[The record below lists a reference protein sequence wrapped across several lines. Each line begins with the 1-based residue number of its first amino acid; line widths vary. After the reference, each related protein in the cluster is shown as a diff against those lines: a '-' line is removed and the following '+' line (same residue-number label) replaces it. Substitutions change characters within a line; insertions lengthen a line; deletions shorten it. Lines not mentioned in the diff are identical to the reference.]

1 MTLQEAIRL
10 MVNPL
15 IKPDILLAKVI
26 EFDADKWLA
35 TVELNTTLKID
46 EVRVRAVVNTELNGM
61 FIEPKDGSY
70 VLVGL
75 IEGKIENLFVITF
88 SEIVKY
94 HLKADLIEFNGDAF
108 GGIAKVQEIEAN
120 LNAIKDYLSTLNS
133 AIYTGINAVGVSTAA
148 SGTIGAKAFDSAME
162 GQVINFSNM
171 ENTSIKHG

>member
-1 MTLQEAIRL
+1 MTLQEAIQS
-10 MVNPL
+10 MVKSMT
-15 IKPDILLAKVI
+15 KPEIILAKVI
-26 EFDADKWLA
+26 DFDMTKWLA
-35 TVELNTTLKID
+35 TVELNTSIQID
-46 EVRVRAVVNTELNGM
+46 EVRVRAVVNTETTGM
-61 FIEPKDGSY
+61 FVEPKVGSY
-70 VLVGL
+70 VIVGL
-75 IEGKIENLFVITF
+75 IEGKLESLFVIAF

-94 HLKADLIEFNGDAF
+94 HLKADLIEFNGDSF

-148 SGTIGAKAFDSAME
+148 SGTIGAEAFDSAMA

>member
-15 IKPDILLAKVI
+15 IKPDILLAKVV
-26 EFDADKWLA
+26 EFDTDKWLA

-61 FIEPKDGSY
+61 FIEPKVGSY

-108 GGIAKVQEIEAN
+108 GGIAKVQEIENN
-120 LNAIKDYLSTLNS
+120 LNAIKDYLTTLNS
-133 AIYTGINAVGVSTAA
+133 AIATGISAVGASTAA
-148 SGTIGAKAFDSAME
+148 NGVTGANAFNSAMT
-162 GQVINFSNM
+162 GQVITFSSM
-171 ENTSIKHG
+171 ENTKIKHG

>member
-1 MTLQEAIRL
+1 MTIQEAIQK
-10 MVNPL
+10 MVSSL

-26 EFDADKWLA
+26 EFDTDKWLA

-61 FIEPKDGSY
+61 FIEPKVGSY

-94 HLKADLIEFNGDAF
+94 HLKADLIEFNGDSF
-108 GGIAKVQEIEAN
+108 GGMIKIDNLIEK
-120 LNAIKDYLSTLNS
+120 LNQLEENFLTHIHSNS
-133 AIYTGINAVGVSTAA
+133 AGPTGTPQDA
-148 SGTIGAKAFDSAME
+148 SMAPITFLPTQKSE
-162 GQVINFSNM
+162 L
-171 ENTSIKHG
+171 ENETIKHG